1 MFSRK
6 LLCAFLVL
14 AVLAAGCA
22 SIIHGTT
29 QEIGIT
35 SIPIDAEVT
44 VDGGT
49 VGRTPVIA
57 DLSRKN
63 QHFVTIELDGYM
75 PYETTITKSASG
87 WVWGNIVFG
96 GLIGLAVDAISGGF
110 YKLSPEQIEAEL
122 KEQLSFSPECDEGL
136 IILAVLDPDP
146 NWERIGTLSRSE

>member
-110 YKLSPEQIEAEL
+110 YTLSP
-122 KEQLSFSPECDEGL
+122 G
-136 IILAVLDPDP
+136 
-146 NWERIGTLSRSE
+146 